1 MKEKKQ
7 KILIN
12 GLTIIFIGFLIWCIF
27 HQNYKDVLAIILQ
40 VPLGLFFFILAVG
53 MMYQCIEAG
62 ICFLLVKRYLKDFSY
77 TSALQLVFIG
87 FFTNIASMGTGI
99 IPAKSYYLYKHG
111 MSVGRGVSIMTYEYI
126 FHKTS
131 VLLWVIFLFP
141 VISNVLQEGQSG
153 ICWWLIFGIMATATI
168 NLLMILLC
176 TWEKFR
182 TFSFYILEKIS
193 FKGKWKQK
201 KETWKEQINGLFGE
215 SKSVIQDKKLVIKM
229 LILNLVKLAVLYIL
243 PWISFLAIGE
253 EQVCMFGKSFI
264 LASVMVLMTN
274 VIPHVAGI
282 GPAEYMFIFIYG
294 FYVSEASAASAML
307 LYRASTYFLPFFVS
321 IAVVLSVKRREQKEQ
336 MKERRN
342 AGYRNIEAETTSL
355 TIKEIVRK

>member
-7 KILIN
+7 KLLIH
-12 GLTIIFIGFLIWCIF
+12 GLSIIFIGFLIWGIF
-27 HQNYKDVLAIILQ
+27 HQNYKEVLGLILQ
-40 VPLGLFFFILAVG
+40 VPLGIVFFLFFVG
-53 MMYQCIEAG
+53 MLYQCIEAG
-62 ICFLLVKRYLKDFSY
+62 VCFLLVKRYLKDFSY
-77 TSALQLVFIG
+77 RSAFQLVFIG

-126 FHKTS
+126 FHKIS
-131 VLLWVIFLFP
+131 VLLWVVFLFP
-141 VISNVLQEGQSG
+141 VINNILQVDQIG
-153 ICWWLIFGIMATATI
+153 ICWWLILGIVVTAAI

-176 TWEKFR
+176 TWEKFK

-201 KETWKEQINGLFGE
+201 KEIWKEQIDGLFGE
-215 SKSVIQDKKLVIKM
+215 SKSVIKNKNLVIKM

-243 PWISFLAIGE
+243 PWISFFAIGE
-253 EQVCMFGKSFI
+253 EQVCTFGKSFV

-294 FYVSEASAASAML
+294 FYISEASVASAML
-307 LYRASTYFLPFFVS
+307 LYRAATYFFPFFVS
-321 IAVVLSVKRREQKEQ
+321 IVVVLLVKR
-336 MKERRN
+336 
-342 AGYRNIEAETTSL
+342 AEKSGNRT
-355 TIKEIVRK
+355 KHRKRVKKYVNLRSKFLDR